1 MIRTRWR
8 KLIINYIAWLSK
20 MVVDTDI
27 CGIKVGDR
35 YPAHVMGIIN
45 LSPESFYE
53 NSVISP
59 DSVLEIAHEM
69 IEDGATFLD
78 LGARSTWRLS
88 KPISRREELERI
100 LPVLETLEGNV
111 DAVISVDT
119 MFSEIAEEA
128 LKRGADIINDVSGFT
143 ADPEMIDVVADYG
156 CPAIVMA
163 SDKIPGDPLGMDAI
177 IKTLDSIIQAAEA
190 GGIEPEKLILD
201 PAIGKWIAEKDPIYD
216 FETLDDFERLKI
228 FEKPLLAALS
238 RKSFIGEVLEKPASE
253 RLYGSL
259 AAAAIAVYKGAHI
272 IRTHDV
278 PETFDVVKLSGALK
292 SRPSEVKDGK
302 FEVSVFEVKTPQD
315 AAIAMRKIG
324 ATWAG
329 SQVMQNKTIH
339 LMLKIRNLT
348 TTEALI
354 IKQEMLARGGDAA
367 LTRDAVSHET
377 ETTDLFVMGTLLQLE
392 RLVRKL
398 EGQARSLPLIAEMIH
413 KCIANRSNLEYRYLR

>member
-1 MIRTRWR
+1 
-8 KLIINYIAWLSK
+8 

-35 YPAHVMGIIN
+35 YPSHVMGIIN

-53 NSVISP
+53 SSVVSP
-59 DSVLEIAHEM
+59 DSALEIALKMVEN
-69 IEDGATFLD
+69 GATFLD
-78 LGARSTWRLS
+78 LGARSTWRFSEQIS
-88 KPISRREELERI
+88 KKEELERI
-100 LPVLETLEGNV
+100 LPALKALEGNV

-128 LKRGADIINDVSGFT
+128 LKRGAEIVNDVSGFT
-143 ADPEMIDVVADYG
+143 ADPRMIDVVADYG
-156 CPAIVMA
+156 CPAVVMA
-163 SDKIPGDPLGMDAI
+163 SREVPGDLLGMDSI
-177 IKTLDSIIQAAEA
+177 IEALDSIIQAAEA
-190 GGIEPEKLILD
+190 RGVKQEKLILD
-201 PAIGKWIAEKDPIYD
+201 PAIGRWTDEKLPIYD

-238 RKSFIGEVLEKPASE
+238 RKSFIGDVLEKPVTE

-278 PETFDVVKLSGALK
+278 PETFDVVKLSGALR
-292 SRPSEVKDGK
+292 SRPSVVKEGRY
-302 FEVSVFEVKTPQD
+302 EVSLFEVKTPQD
-315 AAIAMRKIG
+315 AAIAMRKLG
-324 ATWAG
+324 ATGIG
-329 SQVMQNKTIH
+329 SKVMQDKSIH

-367 LTRDAVSHET
+367 LARDAVSHET
-377 ETTDLFVMGTLLQLE
+377 EMTDVLVMGTLLQLG
-392 RLVRKL
+392 RLAGKL
-398 EGQARSLPLIAEMIH
+398 ERQARSLPLIAEMIRE
-413 KCIANRSNLEYRYLR
+413 CIANRNDLEYRYLR

>member
-1 MIRTRWR
+1 
-8 KLIINYIAWLSK
+8 

-27 CGIKVGDR
+27 CGIKLGDR
-35 YPAHVMGIIN
+35 YPSHVMGIIN

-53 NSVISP
+53 NSVVNP
-59 DSVLEIAHEM
+59 DSALEIALKM
-69 IEDGATFLD
+69 VEDGATFLD
-78 LGARSTWRLS
+78 FGARSTWRFS
-88 KPISRREELERI
+88 KPISRKEELERV
-100 LPVLETLEGNV
+100 LPVLEALEGNV

-143 ADPEMIDVVADYG
+143 TDPGMIDVAADYE

-163 SDKIPGDPLGMDAI
+163 SDKVPGDPLGMDSI
-177 IKTLDSIIQAAEA
+177 IETLDSIIQTAET
-190 GGIEPEKLILD
+190 GGIQPEKLILD
-201 PAIGKWIAEKDPIYD
+201 PAIGRWTEEKLPVYD

-238 RKSFIGEVLEKPASE
+238 RKSFIGEVLEKPATE

-278 PETFDVVKLSGALK
+278 PETFDIVKLSGALR
-292 SRPSEVKDGK
+292 SRPSEVIRDRY
-302 FEVSVFEVKTPQD
+302 EVSALDVKTPQD
-315 AAIAMRKIG
+315 AAMVMRKLG

-329 SQVMQNKTIH
+329 SQVMQNKSIH
-339 LMLKIRNLT
+339 LVLKIRNLT

-354 IKQEMLARGGDAA
+354 IKQEMLARGGDTA

-377 ETTDLFVMGTLLQLE
+377 ESTDVLVMGTLLQFE

-398 EGQARSLPLIAEMIH
+398 EGQARSLPLIAEMIRE
-413 KCIANRSNLEYRYLR
+413 CIANRRDLEYRYLR

>member
-1 MIRTRWR
+1 
-8 KLIINYIAWLSK
+8 

-27 CGIKVGDR
+27 CGMKLGDQ
-35 YPAHVMGIIN
+35 YPSHVMGVIN

-53 NSVISP
+53 SSVVSP
-59 DSVLEIAHEM
+59 DSALEIALKM
-69 IEDGATFLD
+69 VKDGATFLD
-78 LGARSTWRLS
+78 LGGRSTWRFS
-88 KPISRREELERI
+88 EPVSRKEELKRL
-100 LPVLETLEGNV
+100 LPVLEVLEGNV

-128 LKRGADIINDVSGFT
+128 LKKGAQVINDVSGFT
-143 ADPEMIDVVADYG
+143 ADPRMIEVVADYG
-156 CPAIVMA
+156 CPAVVMA
-163 SDKIPGDPLGMDAI
+163 SNKVPGDPLGMDSI
-177 IKTLDSIIQAAEA
+177 IGSLDSIIQAAEA
-190 GGIEPEKLILD
+190 GGINPEKLILD
-201 PAIGKWIAEKDPIYD
+201 PAIGRWTDEKLPIYD

-238 RKSFIGEVLEKPASE
+238 RKSFIGDVLEKPATE

-278 PETFDVVKLSGALK
+278 PETSDVVKLSGTLR
-292 SRPSEVKDGK
+292 SRPSVVREGRY
-302 FEVSVFEVKTPQD
+302 EVSVVEVKAPQD
-315 AAIAMRKIG
+315 AAIVMRKLGVTGI
-324 ATWAG
+324 G
-329 SQVMQNKTIH
+329 SQVMQNKSVH

-377 ETTDLFVMGTLLQLE
+377 EMTDVLVMGTLLQLG
-392 RLVRKL
+392 RLARKL
-398 EGQARSLPLIAEMIH
+398 EGQARSLPLIAEMIRE
-413 KCIANRSNLEYRYLR
+413 CIVNRSDLEYRYLR

>member
-1 MIRTRWR
+1 
-8 KLIINYIAWLSK
+8 

-27 CGIKVGDR
+27 CGLKVGDQ

-53 NSVISP
+53 GSVTSP
-59 DSVLEIAHEM
+59 ESALDVARKM

-78 LGARSTWRLS
+78 LGARSTWRFS
-88 KPISRREELERI
+88 KPISKEEELDRL
-100 LPVLETLEGNV
+100 LPVLDALEGNV

-143 ADPEMIDVVADYG
+143 ADPGMIEVVAAHG
-156 CPAIVMA
+156 CPAVVMA

-177 IKTLDSIIQAAEA
+177 IEALGSIIEAAGA
-190 GGIEPEKLILD
+190 GGIEPGRLILD
-201 PAIGKWIAEKDPIYD
+201 PAIGRWTDEKLPMYD

-238 RKSFIGEVLEKPASE
+238 RKSFIGEVLGKTANE

-259 AAAAIAVYKGAHI
+259 AAAAIAVHKGAHI

-278 PETFDVVKLSGALK
+278 PETSDVVKLAGALR
-292 SRPSEVKDGK
+292 SRTSVVKEGRY
-302 FEVSVFEVKTPQD
+302 EVSVLEVKTPQD
-315 AAIAMRKIG
+315 AGLAMRKLG
-324 ATWAG
+324 ATRVG
-329 SQVMQNKTIH
+329 SLVMQGKSIH
-339 LMLKIRNLT
+339 LTLKIRNLT

-367 LTRDAVSHET
+367 LARDAVSHET
-377 ETTDLFVMGTLLQLE
+377 ESTDVLVIGTLLQFE
-392 RLVRKL
+392 RLARKL
-398 EGQARSLPLIAEMIH
+398 DGQARSLPLIAEMIRE
-413 KCIANRSNLEYRYLR
+413 CIANRTNLEYRYLR

>member
-1 MIRTRWR
+1 
-8 KLIINYIAWLSK
+8 

-27 CGIKVGDR
+27 CGMKLGDQ
-35 YPAHVMGIIN
+35 YPSHVMGIIN

-53 NSVISP
+53 SSVVSP
-59 DSVLEIAHEM
+59 DSALEIALKM
-69 IEDGATFLD
+69 VKDGATFLD
-78 LGARSTWRLS
+78 LGGRSTWRFS
-88 KPISRREELERI
+88 EPISRKEELKRI
-100 LPVLETLEGNV
+100 LPVLEALEGNV

-128 LKRGADIINDVSGFT
+128 LKKGAQVINDVSGFT
-143 ADPEMIDVVADYG
+143 ADPRMIEVVADYG
-156 CPAIVMA
+156 CPAVVMA
-163 SDKIPGDPLGMDAI
+163 SNKVPGDPLGMDSI
-177 IKTLDSIIQAAEA
+177 IESLDSIIQAAEA
-190 GGIEPEKLILD
+190 GGINPEKLILD
-201 PAIGKWIAEKDPIYD
+201 PAIGRWTDEKLPIYD

-238 RKSFIGEVLEKPASE
+238 RKSFIGDVLEKPATE

-278 PETFDVVKLSGALK
+278 PETSDVVKLSGTLR
-292 SRPSEVKDGK
+292 SRPSVVIDGRY
-302 FEVSVFEVKTPQD
+302 EVSVVEVKAPQD
-315 AAIAMRKIG
+315 AAIVMRKLGVTGI
-324 ATWAG
+324 G
-329 SQVMQNKTIH
+329 SQVMQNKSVH

-377 ETTDLFVMGTLLQLE
+377 EMTDVLVMGTLLQLG
-392 RLVRKL
+392 RLARKL
-398 EGQARSLPLIAEMIH
+398 EGQARSLPLIAEMIRE
-413 KCIANRSNLEYRYLR
+413 CIANRSDLEYRYLR

>member
-1 MIRTRWR
+1 
-8 KLIINYIAWLSK
+8 

-35 YPAHVMGIIN
+35 YPSHVMGIIN

-53 NSVISP
+53 NSVVNP
-59 DSVLEIAHEM
+59 DSVLDVSLKMVEN
-69 IEDGATFLD
+69 GASFLD
-78 LGARSTWRLS
+78 LGARSTWRCS
-88 KPISRREELERI
+88 EKITRKEELERI
-100 LPVLETLEGNV
+100 LPVLEALEGNV

-119 MFSEIAEEA
+119 MFSDIAEEA
-128 LKRGADIINDVSGFT
+128 LKRGANIINDVSGFT
-143 ADPEMIDVVADYG
+143 ADPRMIKVVADCG
-156 CPAIVMA
+156 CPAIIMA
-163 SDKIPGDPLGMDAI
+163 SEKFPGDPLGMDSI
-177 IKTLDSIIQAAEA
+177 IKALDSTIQTAEA

-201 PAIGKWIAEKDPIYD
+201 PAIGKWTDEKLPIYD

-238 RKSFIGEVLEKPASE
+238 RKSFIGEVLEKPATE

-278 PETFDVVKLSGALK
+278 PETFDVVKLSSALR
-292 SRPSEVKDGK
+292 SRTSVVKEGRY
-302 FEVSVFEVKTPQD
+302 EVSVLEIMTPED
-315 AAIAMRKIG
+315 AAMAMRKLG
-324 ATWAG
+324 ATRIG
-329 SQVMQNKTIH
+329 SQVMQNKSIH
-339 LMLKIRNLT
+339 LILRARNLT

-377 ETTDLFVMGTLLQLE
+377 EITDILIMGTLLQFE
-392 RLVRKL
+392 RLARKL
-398 EGQARSLPLIAEMIH
+398 KGQARSLPLIAEMIH
-413 KCIANRSNLEYRYLR
+413 ECIANRNDLEYRYLR

>member
-1 MIRTRWR
+1 
-8 KLIINYIAWLSK
+8 LSK

-35 YPAHVMGIIN
+35 YPSHVMGIIN

-53 NSVISP
+53 SSVVRP
-59 DSVLEIAHEM
+59 DSALEIALKMVEN
-69 IEDGATFLD
+69 GATFLD
-78 LGARSTWRLS
+78 LGARSTWRFSEQIS
-88 KPISRREELERI
+88 KKEELERI
-100 LPVLETLEGNV
+100 LPALKALEGNV

-128 LKRGADIINDVSGFT
+128 LKRGAGIVNDVSGFT
-143 ADPEMIDVVADYG
+143 ADPGMIDVVADYG
-156 CPAIVMA
+156 CPAVVMA
-163 SDKIPGDPLGMDAI
+163 SREVPGDPLGMDSI
-177 IKTLDSIIQAAEA
+177 IEALDSIIQAAEA
-190 GGIEPEKLILD
+190 RGVKQEKLILD
-201 PAIGKWIAEKDPIYD
+201 PAIGRWTDEKLPIYD

-238 RKSFIGEVLEKPASE
+238 RKSFIGDVLEKPVTE

-278 PETFDVVKLSGALK
+278 PETFDVVKLSGALR
-292 SRPSEVKDGK
+292 SRPSVVKEGRY
-302 FEVSVFEVKTPQD
+302 EVSLFEVKTPQD
-315 AAIAMRKIG
+315 AAIAMRKLG
-324 ATWAG
+324 ATGIG
-329 SQVMQNKTIH
+329 SKVMQDKSIH

-367 LTRDAVSHET
+367 LARDAVSHET
-377 ETTDLFVMGTLLQLE
+377 EITDVLVMGTLLQLG
-392 RLVRKL
+392 RLAGKL
-398 EGQARSLPLIAEMIH
+398 ERQARSLPLIAEMIRE
-413 KCIANRSNLEYRYLR
+413 CIANRNDLEYRYLR

>member
-1 MIRTRWR
+1 
-8 KLIINYIAWLSK
+8 

-35 YPAHVMGIIN
+35 YPSHVMGIIN

-53 NSVISP
+53 NSVVNP
-59 DSVLEIAHEM
+59 DSVLDVSLKMVEN
-69 IEDGATFLD
+69 GASFLD
-78 LGARSTWRLS
+78 LGARSTWRCS
-88 KPISRREELERI
+88 EKITRKEELERI
-100 LPVLETLEGNV
+100 LPVLEALEGNV

-119 MFSEIAEEA
+119 MFSDIAEEA
-128 LKRGADIINDVSGFT
+128 LKRGANIINDVSGFT
-143 ADPEMIDVVADYG
+143 ADPRMIKVVADCG
-156 CPAIVMA
+156 CPAIIMA
-163 SDKIPGDPLGMDAI
+163 SEKFPGDLLGMDSI
-177 IKTLDSIIQAAEA
+177 IKALDSTIQAAEA

-201 PAIGKWIAEKDPIYD
+201 PAIGKWTDEKLPIYD

-238 RKSFIGEVLEKPASE
+238 RKSFIGEVLEKPATE

-278 PETFDVVKLSGALK
+278 PETFDVVKLSGALR
-292 SRPSEVKDGK
+292 SRTSVVKEGRY
-302 FEVSVFEVKTPQD
+302 EVSVLEVKTPED
-315 AAIAMRKIG
+315 AAMAMRKLGATSIG
-324 ATWAG
+324 AH
-329 SQVMQNKTIH
+329 VMQNKSIH
-339 LMLKIRNLT
+339 LILRARNLT

-377 ETTDLFVMGTLLQLE
+377 EITDILIMGTLLQFE
-392 RLVRKL
+392 RLARKL
-398 EGQARSLPLIAEMIH
+398 KGQARSLPLIAEMIH
-413 KCIANRSNLEYRYLR
+413 ECIANRNDLEYRYLR